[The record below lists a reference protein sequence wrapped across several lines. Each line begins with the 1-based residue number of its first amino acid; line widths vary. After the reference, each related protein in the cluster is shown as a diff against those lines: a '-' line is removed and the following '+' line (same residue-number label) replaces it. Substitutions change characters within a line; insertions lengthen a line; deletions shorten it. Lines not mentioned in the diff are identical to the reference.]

1 MADIHVLETDYS
13 PANGAGHLRV
23 IYHVPVNQDN
33 NSYPGGQVSS
43 IPAQLGAGEA
53 AALADGSLY
62 EQVVSRDWN
71 FTAHPPAATQELA
84 RQDWHI
90 VAAEV
95 QARMDRTYR
104 FYGLTLDRS

>member
-71 FTAHPPAATQELA
+71 F
-84 RQDWHI
+84 